1 MAVMTAKER
10 LEAVQATI
18 DAIVS
23 GGVSS
28 YTINGRKLDALP
40 LSELRQM
47 ERELKLE
54 IQRTARGG
62 LLKPGGFTNG

>member
-1 MAVMTAKER
+1 MAVPTPQER
-10 LEAVQATI
+10 LDAVQATI
-18 DAIVS
+18 HAIVT

-28 YTINGRKLDALP
+28 YSINGRKLDALP

-54 IQRTARGG
+54 IAR
-62 LLKPGGFTNG
+62 KKSGGFTAMGAFG